1 MLVKEQANGSVVMD
15 KGPGIDLDL
24 CGPLAFDTGVKAK
37 LSTKGVEKPDIHMQK
52 IQILTQTIY
61 SSQKLTQN
69 IFET

>member
-1 MLVKEQANGSVVMD
+1 VLVKEQANGSVVMD

-52 IQILTQTIY
+52 IQTNFDTDHILFTKTNSKYI
-61 SSQKLTQN
+61 
-69 IFET
+69 